1 LPKTSP
7 KSSSGIVIAVIVSL
21 AVAGTG
27 GFMVGKRTGEKSAS
41 LNDAVVATVNGTK
54 ITKTQVYDR
63 LIKTGGATA
72 VDRMIDETLVANA
85 AKAANITVTEKE
97 IDDEIAKIK
106 VRMGGEDAFTAAL
119 QQYNLTPQQVRDDQT
134 MRINLSKLLTPGIK
148 LEDAALQ
155 KYFEDNK
162 TQFGGNEVTARHILV
177 ATEAEAKAIKA
188 QLDAGADFATLA
200 KEKSTEPA
208 AKTSGGDLGTFGP
221 GKMVAEFDAVIF
233 TLKKGEISAPFQSSF
248 GWHVAQVTDIKPPI
262 TYDQVKD
269 QVKAAYIDDQV
280 SQLSTTWLADQR
292 KAGKITNTVA
302 AAAPAPAP

>member
-7 KSSSGIVIAVIVSL
+7 KSSNGIVIAVIVSL

-27 GFMVGKRTGEKSAS
+27 GFMVGKRSGEKSAS
-41 LNDAVVATVNGTK
+41 LNDAVVASVNGTK

-134 MRINLSKLLTPGIK
+134 MRINLAKLLTPGIK
-148 LEDAALQ
+148 VDDAALQ
-155 KYFEDNK
+155 KYFDDHK
-162 TQFGGNEVTARHILV
+162 TEFGGNEVTARHILV

-188 QLDAGADFATLA
+188 QLDAGADFAALA

-233 TLKKGEISAPFQSSF
+233 TLKKGEISAPFQSQF

-269 QVKAAYIDDQV
+269 KVKAAYIDDQV

-302 AAAPAPAP
+302 PATPAP